1 MEIKEFFKT
10 VCQKASNRGKKLRET
25 KNYFLRGHFRQKG
38 VGEEEHYYK
47 RGRRPTGKIYLATLV
62 RGCH

>member
-38 VGEEEHYYK
+38 VGEEEH
-47 RGRRPTGKIYLATLV
+47 
-62 RGCH
+62 